1 MIRGVR
7 LHAMKLI
14 PVIDLMRGQV
24 VRARRG
30 DRGSYRP
37 IESRLCASSDPI
49 TVARVLRDHCDA
61 QQLYVADLDSL
72 TGGEPQVALLR
83 ALQAALPTTELWVDA
98 GCADAAAVDDLLRA
112 IDAPPD
118 HLVPVLASESMCSPQ
133 AFELAFGLAAGGA
146 RVPRDDRVLS
156 LDRRGGV
163 RLDAA
168 GCWSQPARWPTRVIA
183 MTLEQVGADAG
194 PDLDTLAALRRL
206 NPSVQWFGAGGIRD
220 QADLERASA
229 AGASGWLVASALHD
243 LRIPPVGR

>member
-1 MIRGVR
+1 
-7 LHAMKLI
+7 MKLI

-61 QQLYVADLDSL
+61 RQLYIADLDAL

-83 ALQAALPTTELWVDA
+83 ALQAALPQTELWVDA
-98 GCADAAAVDDLLRA
+98 GCADAAAVDDLRRA

-118 HLVPVLASESMCSPQ
+118 HLVPVLASESMRSPRAFAQ
-133 AFELAFGLAAGGA
+133 AFGPAAGGA
-146 RVPRDDRVLS
+146 GVPRDDRVLS
-156 LDRRGGV
+156 LDRRDGV

-168 GCWSQPARWPTRVIA
+168 GCWAQPAWWPTRVIA

-194 PDLDTLAALRRL
+194 PDLDTLSALRRL
-206 NPSVQWFGAGGIRD
+206 NPSVCWFGAGGIRD
-220 QADLERASA
+220 PEDLERASA

-243 LRIPPVGR
+243 LRLPRLAR